1 MGRTVEDILAANGI
15 GVESDD
21 ESLEHYGVKGM
32 RWGKKK
38 RAKKEA
44 AEKAQAERDAIKNM
58 SDDELKKKIN
68 RIKLEKE
75 YVKLTAPEIS
85 AGRKIVGEL
94 LLDVGKQKAKNY
106 LANEAVGDIK
116 SLLKATARDAIT
128 PAPAR
133 QVMQLSKRP
142 GF

>member
-15 GVESDD
+15 GVEADD
-21 ESLEHYGVKGM
+21 DSLEHYGVKGM

-75 YVKLTAPEIS
+75 YVKLTTPEIS
-85 AGRKIVGEL
+85 AGRKVVGEL
-94 LLDVGKQKAKNY
+94 LMEVGKQKAKNY
-106 LANEAVGDIK
+106 LANNAVDDIK
-116 SLLKATARDAIT
+116 SLLKDTARDSIT
-128 PAPAR
+128 PKVGRVPMKLVG
-133 QVMQLSKRP
+133 QT
-142 GF
+142 